1 MMPWFGVPIMLEA
14 LVGELLR
21 YRKPESSAKRF
32 RLLLLFLEDE
42 NAHKGKQNNTQGG
55 DKHCKTMHF
64 K

>member
-1 MMPWFGVPIMLEA
+1 MQEA
-14 LVGELLR
+14 LVGELLSLIICHR